1 MTRTKPHGYK
11 IVLPEDPV
19 ARHHTRAEDV
29 AAARVEVGR
38 GRLVVTGFVFALA
51 FVGLGLRLVD
61 VTLFPATEETRTART
76 GAASEPAK
84 RADILDRNGAVLA
97 TSLRTY
103 SLYAHPKLIRN
114 HEATAARL
122 AKVLTGV
129 SRRELLKKLNDAS
142 PFVWL
147 HRHLTPAQYQRV
159 NALGVAGLDVRPDE
173 RRVYP
178 QGRLAAHVLG
188 YTDVD
193 SRGVAGIE
201 KYFNKSLRK
210 GRRPVTLSIDMRL
223 QHILREEVAAAV
235 DRYNARGG
243 VSVVLDTR
251 TGEVLGMVSV
261 PDFDPND
268 PTASPKRARFN
279 QATKGVYELGSV
291 FKLLTAALALE
302 TGTVTLNDRIDVRR
316 PIHIARFTIRDYHP
330 MHRIITV
337 DEVIIHS
344 SNIGAAKMAVA
355 FGGDIQRLFL
365 DRLGLLRPA
374 HIELPEVGAPL
385 YPEHWRKINTMTIG
399 FGHGIAV
406 SPLQF
411 TAAVAAT
418 VNGGRLIPPTLI
430 KRKPGEVPAGTRVLS
445 PATSMRIRYLM
456 RQVVLRGTG
465 RRAAVPGYLVGGKTG
480 TADKYTGDG
489 KGVIS
494 SFVGAFPINKPRYVM
509 LVMIDKPKGNK
520 ETWFKGTGGLVAAP
534 TFARIVERIAPV
546 LKVLPVNEPE
556 YDRRWATMVVN
567 AGEDGLATLGANG
580 RRR

>member
-1 MTRTKPHGYK
+1 MTRTYT
-11 IVLPEDPV
+11 IVLPADDL
-19 ARHHTRAEDV
+19 ARHRTRAEDV

-38 GRLVVTGFVFALA
+38 GRLLVTGFLFALG

-61 VTLFPATEETRTART
+61 VTLFPADEEARVASH
-76 GAASEPAK
+76 AAATEPAK
-84 RADILDRNGAVLA
+84 RADIVDRNGEVLA

-103 SLYAHPKLIRN
+103 SLYAHPKLIRSRK
-114 HEATAARL
+114 AAAARL
-122 AKVLTGV
+122 AKILPDVD
-129 SRRELLKKLNDAS
+129 RREILKKLEEDS

-159 NALGVAGLDVRPDE
+159 NALGIAGLDVRPDE

-201 KYFNKSLRK
+201 KHFDKQLRM
-210 GRRPVTLSIDMRL
+210 GSEPVTLSIDLRL
-223 QHILREEVAAAV
+223 QHILRDEIATAV
-235 DRYNARGG
+235 ERYDAKAGA
-243 VSVVLDTR
+243 SVVLDVH
-251 TGEVLGMVSV
+251 TGEVLGMVAV

-268 PTASPKRARFN
+268 PTAAPKNARFN

-291 FKLLTAALALE
+291 FKVLTAALALE
-302 TGTVTLNDRIDVRR
+302 TGTVTLNDRIDIRA
-316 PIHIARFTIRDYHP
+316 PIRIARYTIRDYHP
-330 MHRIITV
+330 MNRIATV
-337 DEVIIHS
+337 DEVIVYS

-399 FGHGIAV
+399 FGHGIAI

-418 VNGGRLIPPTLI
+418 VNGGRLFPPTLV
-430 KRKPGEVPAGTRVLS
+430 KRKAGETPEGARVLS
-445 PATSMRIRYLM
+445 AATSARIRYLM

-480 TADKYTGDG
+480 TADKYAGDR

-494 SFVGAFPINKPRYVM
+494 SFVGAFPINNPRYVV

-520 ETWFKGTGGLVAAP
+520 ETGFKGTGGLVAAP

-556 YDRRWATMVVN
+556 YDRSWATMMVN
-567 AGEDGLATLGANG
+567 AGEDGFATLGADG